1 MDSVTNHYYK
11 FNRLLFLIVGQW
23 PYQDYRMKFTLMIIV
38 FLYFGIALIGQIF
51 KLIRAGHDLDL
62 IFEILI
68 TLLSNI
74 ICIIR
79 YCNCIVNVKK
89 FTKLL
94 EDIEDVWNAT
104 KTKEEIE
111 IIKIYAEEGRNY
123 TLFLTGFVDLVS
135 LMPCIL
141 DVVLPLNNTRTR
153 KFSYQAEF
161 FLDIDKYF
169 YPILLHTWITMFFG
183 VTILITTESIFL
195 MFAQHCCSMFK
206 ILCYRLE
213 HIYDK
218 NLENTNRNN
227 AYYEAQ
233 YRIADCIKYHTK
245 ILELMTKAT
254 LTPQEWK
261 EKGNEEFNKGNW
273 TEALSCYT
281 NALKLIKEE
290 NAEKAIFYK
299 NRAAV
304 YLKLQNYNKAIKDCD
319 EALKIC
325 PKDPKALFRRC
336 QALEALERFEEAYR
350 DARYI
355 ISVDPS
361 NKAIQPII
369 ARLHEIVQDRYK
381 QNSRVSAKVS
391 QMIDI
396 SFDLQHDKEKR
407 ETAINNLLV
416 LSRERAGAEIMFN
429 EGVVSKITKLLKLE
443 KNEEIIIAG
452 IRIIAELCKENISR
466 TEQVLSIIGIPW
478 CLEMI
483 NSKNI
488 ERVNAAQ
495 YCMQTILNSY
505 SGMDN
510 KPDTK
515 PNKDLCEQYK
525 KEIDTIL
532 SCLLYS
538 TTNRTITGQARDAI
552 IELIMRNIHYTAL
565 NWAERLVEI
574 HGLQRLMEVASELEE
589 YKYESAMDIT
599 PSTRTIMSVCLAKIY
614 ENMYY
619 DAAKERFRSAID
631 EYIKDKLLT
640 PDIESKVRVVVAI
653 TTLLLGPLDVG
664 NSVVAKEG
672 IMEMILV
679 MAGTEDPLQQKV
691 ACECIIA
698 AASKKDK
705 ATAIISQGVNILK
718 KLYQSKDDSIRV
730 RALVGL
736 CKLGSSGG
744 TDATIKPFADGATKK
759 LAEACRRF
767 LINPKK
773 QKDMRKWA
781 VEGLSYLTFDAEVKE
796 KLIEDRDAI
805 QAMIELAKTGDQS
818 VLYGVVTT
826 LVNLCNAYD
835 KQEMV
840 PEMIELAK
848 FAKHH
853 IPEEHEFDDPDFLNK
868 RLITLA
874 KAGVTSALVSLSKTE
889 SQNSKELIARIF
901 NAICSQ
907 QEVRGIVVQQGGAKI
922 LLPLALDGT
931 DKGKK
936 QASQALARL
945 GITINPE
952 VAFPGQRI
960 MEVIRPFLNL
970 LNPECSALENFE
982 ALMALCNLASVND
995 TVRKRIL
1002 KEGGFSKI
1010 DTYMYEDHE
1019 MLKRAATQV
1028 INNLIICEDTI
1039 QYFEQENDRTKY
1051 LLILCEDED
1060 EDTCLAASGALAML
1074 TSVSTKAIEKMFD
1087 VKNWLEILRFLLA
1100 NPKSEIQHRGVV
1112 IILNM
1117 MKSSKDVAA
1126 KLVETDIMEILMA
1139 LTQSDSVQDK
1149 KIKDLA
1155 VQALGAAADW
1165 KLILSVAT

>member
-1 MDSVTNHYYK
+1 
-11 FNRLLFLIVGQW
+11 
-23 PYQDYRMKFTLMIIV
+23 
-38 FLYFGIALIGQIF
+38 
-51 KLIRAGHDLDL
+51 
-62 IFEILI
+62 
-68 TLLSNI
+68 
-74 ICIIR
+74 
-79 YCNCIVNVKK
+79 
-89 FTKLL
+89 
-94 EDIEDVWNAT
+94 
-104 KTKEEIE
+104 
-111 IIKIYAEEGRNY
+111 
-123 TLFLTGFVDLVS
+123 
-135 LMPCIL
+135 
-141 DVVLPLNNTRTR
+141 
-153 KFSYQAEF
+153 
-161 FLDIDKYF
+161 
-169 YPILLHTWITMFFG
+169 
-183 VTILITTESIFL
+183 
-195 MFAQHCCSMFK
+195 
-206 ILCYRLE
+206 
-213 HIYDK
+213 
-218 NLENTNRNN
+218 
-227 AYYEAQ
+227 
-233 YRIADCIKYHTK
+233 
-245 ILELMTKAT
+245 MTKST

-273 TEALSCYT
+273 SEALSCYT
-281 NALKLIKEE
+281 NALNLTKEE
-290 NAEKAIFYK
+290 SVEKAVFYK
-299 NRAAV
+299 NRAAT
-304 YLKLQNYNKAIKDCD
+304 YLKQQDYNKAINDCN

-325 PKDPKALFRRC
+325 PKEPKALFRRC

-355 ISVDPS
+355 ISVDPG

-369 ARLHEIVQDRYK
+369 ARLHEIVQDRHK
-381 QNSRVSAKVS
+381 QNSRISSRVS

-396 SFDLQHDKEKR
+396 TFDPQYDKEKR

-416 LSRERAGAEIMFN
+416 LSRERAGADIMFN
-429 EGVVSKITKLLKLE
+429 EGIASKIMKLLKLE
-443 KNEEIIIAG
+443 KNEEIVTTA
-452 IRIIAELCKENISR
+452 IRIVAELCKENITR
-466 TEQVLSIIGIPW
+466 TEQILNILGIPW
-478 CLEMI
+478 ILEMI
-483 NSKNI
+483 NSKNT

-510 KPDTK
+510 KPETK

-532 SCLLYS
+532 SCLVYS

-552 IELIMRNIHYTAL
+552 IEIIMRNIHYTTL

-574 HGLQRLMEVASELEE
+574 QGLQRLMEVASELEE

-599 PSTRTIMSVCLAKIY
+599 SSTRTITSVCLARIY

-619 DAAKERFRSAID
+619 DAAKERFRNAID
-631 EYIKDKLLT
+631 EYIKAKLLT

-835 KQEMV
+835 KQEMI
-840 PEMIELAK
+840 PEMVELAK

-853 IPEEHEFDDPDFLNK
+853 IPEEHEFDDPDFVNK
-868 RLITLA
+868 RLNTLA
-874 KAGVTSALVSLSKTE
+874 KAGVTSALVCLAKTE
-889 SQNSKELIARIF
+889 SQNSKELIARVF
-901 NAICSQ
+901 NALCSQ
-907 QEVRGIVVQQGGAKI
+907 QEVRGIVVQQGGAKV
-922 LLPLALDGT
+922 LLPLALNGT

-936 QASQALARL
+936 QAAQALARL

-960 MEVIRPFLNL
+960 MEVIRPFLKL
-970 LNPECSALENFE
+970 LDPECSALENFE
-982 ALMALCNLASVND
+982 ALMALCNLAGVSD
-995 TVRKRIL
+995 TVRQRLL
-1002 KEGGFSKI
+1002 KEGAFSKI
-1010 DTYMYEDHE
+1010 ETYMYEDHD
-1019 MLKRAATQV
+1019 MLRRAATQV
-1028 INNLIICEDTI
+1028 INNLIMCEDTI
-1039 QYFEQENDRTKY
+1039 KYFEEENDRVKY
-1051 LLILCEDED
+1051 LVILCEDED
-1060 EDTCLAASGALAML
+1060 EDTSLAASGALAML
-1074 TSVSTKAIEKMFD
+1074 TSVSTKTIEKIFD
-1087 VKNWLEILRFLLA
+1087 VKNWLEVLRFLLA
-1100 NPKSEIQHRGVV
+1100 NPKSEIQYRGL
-1112 IILNM
+1112 IIVSNM
-1117 MKSSKDVAA
+1117 IKSSQDVAA
-1126 KLVETDIMEILMA
+1126 KLVETDIIEILMA
-1139 LTQSDSVQDK
+1139 LVKSDTVKDK

-1155 VQALGAAADW
+1155 SKALGTAADW
-1165 KLILSVAT
+1165 KLILPTAP

>member
-1 MDSVTNHYYK
+1 MLSTLQKKKVLRK
-11 FNRLLFLIVGQW
+11 LF
-23 PYQDYRMKFTLMIIV
+23 
-38 FLYFGIALIGQIF
+38 
-51 KLIRAGHDLDL
+51 
-62 IFEILI
+62 
-68 TLLSNI
+68 
-74 ICIIR
+74 
-79 YCNCIVNVKK
+79 
-89 FTKLL
+89 
-94 EDIEDVWNAT
+94 
-104 KTKEEIE
+104 
-111 IIKIYAEEGRNY
+111 
-123 TLFLTGFVDLVS
+123 
-135 LMPCIL
+135 
-141 DVVLPLNNTRTR
+141 
-153 KFSYQAEF
+153 
-161 FLDIDKYF
+161 
-169 YPILLHTWITMFFG
+169 
-183 VTILITTESIFL
+183 
-195 MFAQHCCSMFK
+195 
-206 ILCYRLE
+206 
-213 HIYDK
+213 
-218 NLENTNRNN
+218 
-227 AYYEAQ
+227 
-233 YRIADCIKYHTK
+233 
-245 ILELMTKAT
+245 
-254 LTPQEWK
+254 
-261 EKGNEEFNKGNW
+261 
-273 TEALSCYT
+273 
-281 NALKLIKEE
+281 
-290 NAEKAIFYK
+290 FYK
-299 NRAAV
+299 NRAAT
-304 YLKLQNYNKAIKDCD
+304 YLKQKDYNKAINDCN

-325 PKDPKALFRRC
+325 PKEPKALFRRC

-355 ISVDPS
+355 ISVDPG

-369 ARLHEIVQDRYK
+369 ARLHEIVQDRHK
-381 QNSRVSAKVS
+381 QNSRISSRVS

-396 SFDLQHDKEKR
+396 TFDPQHDKEKR

-416 LSRERAGAEIMFN
+416 LSRERAGADIMFN
-429 EGVVSKITKLLKLE
+429 EGIASKIMRLLKLE
-443 KNEEIIIAG
+443 KNEEIVTTA
-452 IRIIAELCKENISR
+452 IRIVAELCKENITR
-466 TEQVLSIIGIPW
+466 TEQILNILGIPW
-478 CLEMI
+478 ILEMI
-483 NSKNI
+483 NSKNT

-495 YCMQTILNSY
+495 YCMQIILNSY

-510 KPDTK
+510 KPETK

-532 SCLLYS
+532 SCLVYS

-552 IELIMRNIHYTAL
+552 IEIIMRNIHYTTL

-574 HGLQRLMEVASELEE
+574 QGLQRLMEVASELEE

-599 PSTRTIMSVCLAKIY
+599 SSTRTITSVCLARIY

-619 DAAKERFRSAID
+619 DAAKERFRNAID
-631 EYIKDKLLT
+631 EYIKAKLLT

-653 TTLLLGPLDVG
+653 TTLLLGPVDVG

-805 QAMIELAKTGDQS
+805 QAMIELAKTEDQS

-835 KQEMV
+835 KQEII
-840 PEMIELAK
+840 PEMVELAK

-868 RLITLA
+868 RLNTLA
-874 KAGVTSALVSLSKTE
+874 KAGVTSALVCLAKTE
-889 SQNSKELIARIF
+889 SQNSKELIARVF

-907 QEVRGIVVQQGGAKI
+907 QEVRGIVVQQGGAKV
-922 LLPLALDGT
+922 LLPLALNGT

-936 QASQALARL
+936 QAAQALARL

-960 MEVIRPFLNL
+960 MEVIRPFLKL
-970 LNPECSALENFE
+970 LDPECSALENFE
-982 ALMALCNLASVND
+982 ALMALCNLAGVSD
-995 TVRKRIL
+995 TVRQRLL
-1002 KEGGFSKI
+1002 KEGAFTKI
-1010 DTYMYEDHE
+1010 ETYMYEDHD
-1019 MLKRAATQV
+1019 MLRRAATQV
-1028 INNLIICEDTI
+1028 INNLIMCEDTI
-1039 QYFEQENDRTKY
+1039 KYFEEENDRVKY
-1051 LLILCEDED
+1051 LVILCEDED
-1060 EDTCLAASGALAML
+1060 EDTSLAASGALAML
-1074 TSVSTKAIEKMFD
+1074 TSVSTKTIEKIFD
-1087 VKNWLEILRFLLA
+1087 VKNWLEVLRFLLA
-1100 NPKSEIQHRGVV
+1100 NPKSEIQYRGL
-1112 IILNM
+1112 IIISNM
-1117 MKSSKDVAA
+1117 IKSSKDVAA
-1126 KLVETDIMEILMA
+1126 KLVETDIIEILMA
-1139 LTQSDSVQDK
+1139 LVKSDTVKDK

-1155 VQALGAAADW
+1155 SKALGSAADW
-1165 KLILSVAT
+1165 KLILPTAP